1 MRRQTSG
8 VKSKIMSKKHK
19 GDKFGFVYSTDPNFR
34 MEEEQHSQETLAPS
48 QQVLRVR
55 LETKQRGGKAVTV
68 VTGFIGTEEDLESL
82 GKQLKNYCGTGGSA
96 KDGEILVQGDQREK
110 VLAWLLKNGYAK
122 TKKMGG

>member
-1 MRRQTSG
+1 MRPEMKKTT
-8 VKSKIMSKKHK
+8 MSKKHK

-34 MEEEQHSQETLAPS
+34 MEEQQQSQETLAPS

-55 LETKQRGGKAVTV
+55 LETKQRGGKSVTV
-68 VTGFIGTEEDLESL
+68 VTGFIGTEEDMENL

-96 KDGEILVQGDQREK
+96 KEGEILVQGDQRDK